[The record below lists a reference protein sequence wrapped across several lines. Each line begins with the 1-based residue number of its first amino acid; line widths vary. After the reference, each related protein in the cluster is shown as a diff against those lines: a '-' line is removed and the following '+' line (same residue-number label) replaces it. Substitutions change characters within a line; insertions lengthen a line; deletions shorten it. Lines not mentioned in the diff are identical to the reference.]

1 MSLHLLPLPS
11 LSMRKTSILAL
22 RTGLAIT
29 FIVVGVYI
37 WLHPTIW
44 YSMLLPWAKGITVG
58 GTARPILQAVAIF
71 DIFIGILFLLDL
83 WTWIVALIASV
94 MLVLSLAATGVSD
107 ATVRDIGLL
116 GASLALLFATMPE
129 KTARKMRVR

>member
-1 MSLHLLPLPS
+1 
-11 LSMRKTSILAL
+11 MRKTSILAL
-22 RTGLAIT
+22 RTGLALT

-58 GTARPILQAVAIF
+58 GTARPVLQAVAIF